1 MFNVIDI
8 VFIIIILVF
17 AILAAAKGFVRE
29 IFNKISW
36 IVGILLGCLFA
47 KKLQPYVAEFVK
59 NDFFSLVLS
68 FLLIFMVVF
77 LVVQIVKTIIGK
89 AFDGEIMRGLDK
101 SLGFF
106 LGVVEGLLVVMF
118 IILIL
123 SSQTLIPAQS
133 ILSNSFFY
141 AVFQPFLPQTGN
153 LIRKDFA

>member
-1 MFNVIDI
+1 MFTVIDI

-29 IFNKISW
+29 LFNKISW
-36 IVGILLGCLFA
+36 IVGILLGCIFA
-47 KKLQPYVAEFVK
+47 KKLQPFIGEFVK
-59 NDFFSLVLS
+59 NEFFSLILA

-106 LGVVEGLLVVMF
+106 LGIIEGLLVVML
-118 IILIL
+118 IILII
-123 SSQTLIPAQS
+123 SSQSLIPVKS
-133 ILSNSFFY
+133 LLNNSFFY
-141 AVFQPFLPQTGN
+141 AIFQPFLPETGN